1 MKCVWWTNL
10 SLSLDVNHY
19 YQTLQNMY
27 NDKLQYITKL
37 KENRSNLQTTLA
49 SKQQQIDDF
58 KKLLETYHFA
68 NIQELTDF
76 LDKSSKDK

>member
-1 MKCVWWTNL
+1 
-10 SLSLDVNHY
+10 
-19 YQTLQNMY
+19 MY

-37 KENRSNLQTTLA
+37 NENRSNLQTTLA

-68 NIQELTDF
+68 YIQELTDS